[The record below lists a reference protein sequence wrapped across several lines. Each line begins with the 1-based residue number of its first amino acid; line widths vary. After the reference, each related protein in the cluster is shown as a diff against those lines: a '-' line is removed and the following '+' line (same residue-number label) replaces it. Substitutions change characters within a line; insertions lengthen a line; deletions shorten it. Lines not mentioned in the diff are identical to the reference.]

1 VRAKYWMHGG
11 TPDVEDETR
20 RPYWLYTAD
29 ATSYHKS
36 GLRYLQVRGWVRV
49 IDDRRTIGDHVA
61 TVRHEKHRDDPDSTN
76 AKDAFTGV
84 N

>member
-1 VRAKYWMHGG
+1 M
-11 TPDVEDETR
+11 
-20 RPYWLYTAD
+20 
-29 ATSYHKS
+29 
-36 GLRYLQVRGWVRV
+36 

-76 AKDAFTGV
+76 AKHAFTGV